1 MKQVEET
8 IDTICDWL
16 QGEIKENA
24 AFLSLESMAGMTKA
38 LAELVEADAKHS
50 LKGINVKMINEK
62 RAEYGLEPIPGGN
75 IAILTRE

>member
-50 LKGINVKMINEK
+50 LKGINVK
-62 RAEYGLEPIPGGN
+62 
-75 IAILTRE
+75 

>member
-16 QGEIKENA
+16 QGEIKENV

>member
-8 IDTICDWL
+8 IDIICDWL

-38 LAELVEADAKHS
+38 LAELVEADVKHS
-50 LKGINVKMINEK
+50 PKCINVKMINEK

-75 IAILTRE
+75 IAIIIRE

>member
-8 IDTICDWL
+8 IHTICDWL

-62 RAEYGLEPIPGGN
+62 RAEYGLDPIPGGN
-75 IAILTRE
+75 IAIITKE

>member
-1 MKQVEET
+1 
-8 IDTICDWL
+8 
-16 QGEIKENA
+16 
-24 AFLSLESMAGMTKA
+24 MTKA
-38 LAELVEADAKHS
+38 LAELVEADVKHS